1 MLNKSFLMNVYIRKT
16 HLSARQ
22 KTASS
27 RKQQAEYNRKAR
39 KIMIRI
45 TSFKAMNARKNIEG
59 YDEVWAIVRSLKY
72 PSPKLIQ
79 TVSLAPSMELFN
91 DYLSIKHADNW
102 NEQTFTSIYVPKFMK
117 EMLDLQACS
126 SLDYLYAQDK
136 MDKKICLVCFC
147 TDEKL
152 CHRSIIAGLLQGS
165 GCNVVTDTGTDYSE
179 YYQMWERLQNE
190 RG

>member
-1 MLNKSFLMNVYIRKT
+1 
-16 HLSARQ
+16 
-22 KTASS
+22 
-27 RKQQAEYNRKAR
+27 
-39 KIMIRI
+39 MIRI